1 MKTERFNLTGSGNRL
16 LPSILWLP
24 ETAPK
29 AILQIAH
36 GMTEHMGRY
45 TPLAE
50 HLTALGIAVAG
61 YDLRGH
67 GTNGS
72 DPACAS
78 FGEGGWE
85 ASLEDMDLF
94 RSYLSQRFANLPH
107 FMLGFSLGSFLLRE
121 YLSKYP
127 QMDLTGAAIFGTGH
141 QPAAV
146 LTVIMA
152 IVKTQFKKAGPD
164 GTTPLVKQLSFET
177 YNKKFAP
184 NRTVADWLCAD
195 EAELDTYLNDP
206 LCRES
211 ISATLFYQLLG
222 AMKRTGRKDTYNS
235 WDKQLPIL
243 LLSGQDDPVGDFGK
257 GVNAV
262 KQAMDKAGLACVDMQ
277 LFPDARHDLLHET
290 SSGCAEQVR
299 STLADWILSYI

>member
-1 MKTERFNLTGSGNRL
+1 MKTERIQLTGHDGRS
-16 LPSILWLP
+16 LPSVLWLP
-24 ETAPK
+24 EQPPK
-29 AILQIAH
+29 AILQITH
-36 GMTEHMGRY
+36 GMTEHIGRY
-45 TPLAE
+45 PPLAE
-50 HLTALGIAVAG
+50 HLTAQGIAVAG

-72 DPACAS
+72 DPDCAS

-85 ASLEDMDLF
+85 ASLEDMDRF
-94 RSYLSQRFANLPH
+94 RGYLSERFPTVPH

-121 YLSKYP
+121 YLTRYP
-127 QMDLTGAAIFGTGH
+127 QTNIAGAAILGTGH
-141 QPAAV
+141 QPSAV

-164 GTTPLVKQLSFET
+164 GTTSLVKQLSFET

-195 EAELDTYLNDP
+195 EAELDAYIADP

-211 ISATLFYQLLG
+211 ISATLFHSLLG
-222 AMKRTGRKDTYNS
+222 AMKRTGAKDTYRS
-235 WDKQLPIL
+235 WSKQLPIL

-257 GVNAV
+257 GVTAV
-262 KQAMDKAGLACVDMQ
+262 KQAMDKAGLTHVELR
-277 LFPDARHDLLHET
+277 LFPHARHDLLHET

-299 STLADWILSYI
+299 TILASWILTHI